1 MARYVA
7 PHGWISRSIT
17 KLSDSIDS
25 IERNVFGPYRSVDVP
40 DNVKKHIQDAYTH
53 INSAILS
60 LQNASRELI
69 EADAGGLS
77 EEKEVDHEA

>member
-1 MARYVA
+1 MAKYVA
-7 PHGWISRSIT
+7 PHGCISRSVT

-53 INSAILS
+53 INKAILS

-69 EADAGGLS
+69 EADAAELKP
-77 EEKEVDHEA
+77 KED